1 MRCWRGLFTPA
12 PPVVPRHVAVIMDGN
27 GRWAAR
33 RGLPRLAGH
42 RAGAESLR
50 RVVDVCREWGVEV
63 LSVYAFSTENW
74 RRPRDEVQGLMLL
87 LEEFLDRSFK
97 ELERG
102 GVRLRLMGR
111 LDELPGS
118 LQSRVQ
124 DALGRTARNRGLI
137 VNVGLSYGGRAEL
150 VRAAREV
157 AQEAAEGKL
166 QPAQLDEA
174 EFSRHLYTA
183 GLPDPDLVIRSGGEQ
198 RVSNFLLWQIAY
210 SELWFSTVLW
220 PDFDRRQLLR
230 AFADYARRQRRYGGL
245 GEGS

>member
-87 LEEFLDRSFK
+87 LEEFLDQSFK

-111 LDELPGS
+111 LDELPRS

>member
-87 LEEFLDRSFK
+87 LEEFLDRSFR